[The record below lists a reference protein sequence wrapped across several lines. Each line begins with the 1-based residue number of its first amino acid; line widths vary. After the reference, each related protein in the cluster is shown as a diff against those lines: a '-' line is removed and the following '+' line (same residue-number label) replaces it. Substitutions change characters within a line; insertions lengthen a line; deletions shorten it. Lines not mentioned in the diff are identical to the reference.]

1 MNAKG
6 KGGCH
11 RHDSDRDGST
21 VHVDRCTKRNRYRI
35 CITVKSHFFTDFHID
50 WDIGCRT
57 SCEKSSQSTSLQ
69 TVEDQRIWILADTPV
84 YQKRVCYKI
93 DKKHTS
99 DKQKKQFSICCEDIQ
114 AIGRYCVEYK
124 TEDTEWSHIDD
135 PGNNCGNSISN
146 IFKYILGHV
155 IGSTE
160 CKAKKNCPHKDADIV
175 CVHKGRYRV
184 GNQIQKEIVENLDN
198 TLRCC
203 CICSGSSGKCQ
214 FYRKCHTCKYGND
227 CGKYS
232 TEHVKY
238 DNCLDDTAVRFTC
251 VTQRTD
257 NKKEYQKWCDR
268 LKCTYKDIS
277 KDCDAGRPWYSD
289 SEDSTENQSNQD
301 SLYQSDVCSFVP
313 KLFHISTPLTF

>member
-50 WDIGCRT
+50 RDIGCRT

-184 GNQIQKEIVENLDN
+184 GTRFRRRLLRTSTIPCGAAASVVAAVASVSFTGNAILAN
-198 TLRCC
+198 TAM
-203 CICSGSSGKCQ
+203 
-214 FYRKCHTCKYGND
+214 TAA
-227 CGKYS
+227 S
-232 TEHVKY
+232 TVL
-238 DNCLDDTAVRFTC
+238 NM
-251 VTQRTD
+251 
-257 NKKEYQKWCDR
+257 
-268 LKCTYKDIS
+268 
-277 KDCDAGRPWYSD
+277 
-289 SEDSTENQSNQD
+289 
-301 SLYQSDVCSFVP
+301 
-313 KLFHISTPLTF
+313 